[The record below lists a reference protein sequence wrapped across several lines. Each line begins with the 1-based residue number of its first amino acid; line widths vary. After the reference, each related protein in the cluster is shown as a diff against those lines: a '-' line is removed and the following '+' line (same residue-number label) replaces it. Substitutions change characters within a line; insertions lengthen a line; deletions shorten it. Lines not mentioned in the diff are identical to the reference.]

1 MRLSTTET
9 YENLKSALAKLSG
22 VDESALLIAEITNG
36 AIRVRA
42 TTSVSALREIKNRP
56 FAQNVPK
63 DSQKIKMGANYL
75 YAYEIPDVVDEEE
88 EEETTVVVKEEIEDV
103 GEVETQTDDGD
114 ETAGDDPTE
123 EDSSLAPLTNND
135 DGGKEKSTGD
145 DGGVVLGDESPDVR
159 RCCFKTDWTEVTD
172 HPLSPTR
179 TQAESSV
186 DDDKEETSPSPSS
199 MSMTCSYLVAVNRK
213 MVGCNVSLS
222 LSLSWRCINSL
233 FFFCRLRLIA
243 ISFLIRKTVP
253 IRLDCLLSSTGSR
266 VPNRG
271 IYMMTSRNRS
281 SVFCRRRRSK
291 PKSERKKR
299 IYILSLPMI

>member
-123 EDSSLAPLTNND
+123 EDSSLVPLTNND

-199 MSMTCSYLVAVNRK
+199 MTCSYLVAVNRK
-213 MVGCNVSLS
+213 MVGCNLSLS
-222 LSLSWRCINSL
+222 LSLL
-233 FFFCRLRLIA
+233 AVYQFFVFFFCRPRLIA

-253 IRLDCLLSSTGSR
+253 IHLDYLLSSTGSR